1 MRNSKML
8 RLKLAL
14 GAVFTLAATFAAN
27 DARSDSPRPVTPA
40 GTGFQAVYGVLPP
53 DQVEFLSTPTAIKSA
68 VATGAAPLVWE
79 VLEHG
84 EKIECLDCIS
94 AVAPLIYDSNAVTRE
109 IATWWLRR
117 RILGVFGPGEVY
129 QQTIQALATDPSA
142 TRRAYAAYALGEFFA
157 TPGIAACATA
167 LQSDGDPGVRAAA
180 ASALGRLNSDGQG
193 ALGTALSDADPG
205 VKLAALRAATHV
217 NSFSGLA
224 NVAALTVDGSA
235 DVRRRAIETLDT
247 LDAKDT
253 VTAVAAAAQNDADAG
268 VRAEAC
274 HALGTFGDSS
284 VLSVLQTLA
293 SSDPST
299 FVRDQAEIAMQ
310 RL

>member
-1 MRNSKML
+1 MRNRTML

-14 GAVFTLAATFAAN
+14 GAVFTLAATLAAQ
-27 DARSDSPRPVTPA
+27 DARSDPPRPVTPA
-40 GTGFQAVYGVLPP
+40 GPGFQGVYGVLPA
-53 DQVEFLSTPTAIKSA
+53 DQGEFLSTPTAIKSA

-84 EKIECLDCIS
+84 EKIECLDCIP
-94 AVAPLIYDSNAVTRE
+94 AVAPLLYDPNASTRE
-109 IATWWLRR
+109 IAAWWLRR
-117 RILGVFGPGEVY
+117 RILGVFGKGEVY
-129 QQTIQALATDPSA
+129 EQTLQTLQSDPSA

-167 LQSDGDPGVRAAA
+167 LASDGDAGVRAAA

-193 ALGTALSDADPG
+193 ALGTALTDSDPG
-205 VKLAALRAATHV
+205 VKLAALRSATHV

-224 NVAALTVDGSA
+224 NVAALTVDSNT

-247 LDAKDT
+247 LGAKD
-253 VTAVAAAAQNDADAG
+253 AVAAVSAAAQSDKDPG

-284 VLSVLQTLA
+284 VLSVLQQLA
-293 SSDPST
+293 SSDPDT
-299 FVRDQAEIAMQ
+299 FVRDQAQIAMQ